1 MRVQRSPAG
10 HTAAMSDDD
19 RAAIWSPLRHWT
31 FAALWG
37 SWVIS
42 NLCIWMADLAA
53 AWLMTSLT
61 DSKFMVAM
69 IQTATTLPVFLLVL
83 PAGALAD
90 RVNRGNAFLFA
101 QVWATSVLA
110 LTAALVWAEAINPVL
125 LLVLVF
131 GSSLATA
138 IRWPTMAALLPEV
151 VPRGQL
157 LQAISLN
164 GIGANAARLA
174 GPLLA
179 GAMIA
184 VWGGMAV
191 FAFCALLSLAAA
203 GLMARSG
210 YQQPPAQAPSLPWL
224 RSMAAGVQH
233 VRGSLRLK
241 AILWRAFLFFSIA
254 TALMGLLPSV
264 ARDLQGGPE
273 VYSFLFACMGAG
285 AVSVGLV
292 MPLVRRRL
300 GFQGMSTASMLVMGL
315 CALVISLAQSP
326 WLVAPAMFLVGMAWM
341 TAANTMSTCAQMALP
356 DGLRARGM
364 ALMYMAGM
372 AGSAMGAA
380 FFGALAD
387 VIGLRASM
395 QVLAAFGVLVGW
407 ALRHRLRMADTYP
420 NDDANPV

>member
-1 MRVQRSPAG
+1 
-10 HTAAMSDDD
+10 MSNDDH
-19 RAAIWSPLRHWT
+19 ASIWSPLRHRT

-37 SWVIS
+37 SWVIA

-69 IQTATTLPVFLLVL
+69 IQTATTLPVFLLSL

-101 QVWATSVLA
+101 QLWATAVVA
-110 LTAALVWAEAINPVL
+110 LTAALVWADAINPVVL
-125 LLVLVF
+125 LFLVF
-131 GSSLATA
+131 ASSLATA
-138 IRWPTMAALLPEV
+138 IRWPTMAALLPDV

-157 LQAISLN
+157 LQGISLN
-164 GIGANAARLA
+164 GIGANASRLA

-179 GAMIA
+179 GAIIA
-184 VWGGMAV
+184 AWGGTAV
-191 FAFCALLSLAAA
+191 FALCALMSLVAVV
-203 GLMARSG
+203 LMARSG
-210 YQQPPAQAPSLPWL
+210 YQQPPGQSQSLPWL
-224 RSMAAGVQH
+224 PSMAAGVQH
-233 VRGSLRLK
+233 VRGSPRLI
-241 AILWRAFLFFSIA
+241 AILRRSFLFFSSA

-264 ARDLQGGPE
+264 ARALQGGPQ

-326 WLVAPAMFLVGMAWM
+326 WLVAPAMFFAGMAWM
-341 TAANTMSTCAQMALP
+341 TAANTLSTSAQMALP
-356 DGLRARGM
+356 DSLRARGM

-380 FFGALAD
+380 FYGALAD
-387 VIGLRASM
+387 AIGLNPAL
-395 QVLAAFGVLVGW
+395 QVLATFGLLVGW
-407 ALRHRLRMADTYP
+407 TLRHRLRIADAQP
-420 NDDANPV
+420 EVNAKPG